1 MKTYWRI
8 CNMPHGPRCLI
19 PADRQ
24 TEAELRTWDRGNVR
38 AGELRCPRNPRFHRL
53 AHAIGQLA
61 SGNLDDFAGM
71 DGHQVLKRLQLESGV
86 GCDEMAIRAGSQMF
100 MHRIPKSLS
109 FSSMGQDEFKRVM
122 TGLCQWLVDHYWP
135 DTDVEEVMQMAEQW
149 ERAA

>member
-1 MKTYWRI
+1 M
-8 CNMPHGPRCLI
+8 

-24 TEAELRTWDRGNVR
+24 TEDELKSWSNAQVR

-61 SGNLDDFAGM
+61 ADNLDEFTGM

-109 FSSMGQDEFKRVM
+109 FSSMAQDEFKSV
-122 TGLCQWLVDHYWP
+122 TAGLCQWLVKRYWP
-135 DTDVEEVMQMAEQW
+135 DTSVEEVMQMAEEW
-149 ERAA
+149 ERSR